1 MPKKKKKMKL
11 KHLKSI
17 LDDVDTFESPNVHFE
32 QYPTPPDIAAQVMH
46 HAYSQGEIEDMLVAD
61 LGCGAGILSVAASF
75 LDAGHVVGFEI
86 DAAALEVCSRNCTE
100 MEITNMDMVQCDLAL
115 PPNTRW
121 KAAFDTVVMN
131 PPFGTRTKGLDMV
144 FLKAAL
150 FMSSGSVYSLHKSST
165 RDHVIKKAE
174 EWNVNCKVVAEL
186 RYNIDKM
193 YTFHKRDSAD
203 VAVDFVHFS
212 HRNTPKKA

>member
-1 MPKKKKKMKL
+1 MIGIETLLKK
-11 KHLKSI
+11 S
-17 LDDVDTFESPNVHFE
+17 
-32 QYPTPPDIAAQVMH
+32 
-46 HAYSQGEIEDMLVAD
+46 
-61 LGCGAGILSVAASF
+61 
-75 LDAGHVVGFEI
+75 
-86 DAAALEVCSRNCTE
+86 
-100 MEITNMDMVQCDLAL
+100 
-115 PPNTRW
+115 
-121 KAAFDTVVMN
+121 
-131 PPFGTRTKGLDMV
+131 LDMV